1 MDHCGLL
8 PYLVRKGFHGKVWC
22 TRATADLTRLALQD
36 AAGLSGGTFTEAD
49 VEQINF
55 CAVDDKAD
63 FNFGVFIPVQDGL
76 TFTVARTSHVL
87 GSVGFS
93 FQFSGSD
100 AGRQKIRQTIY
111 FSGDVGNNT
120 DQNLAQPLLNA
131 RYYPCTHAQYIVCE
145 STYGGRSREPRFKNF
160 EERVQ
165 ALHRILDEAMRERVN
180 ATVLFPCFTLQR
192 IQDLQAD
199 LHYVLNCQ
207 ASSAG
212 GWGADIMLH
221 SDSPQAMEY
230 GEIFARELSR
240 KRANGKP
247 HYLNAKFGVRMGME
261 IGHDVDENFFRRLFT
276 RDKITWPA
284 PESSKTL
291 RIILAGTGMCHGG
304 KIIDHL
310 KRFLP
315 SPDTMVI
322 FTGYQGSDTPG
333 SQLLGRARD
342 SKCFVELP
350 EDWEVDSDAIHA
362 RVVDFS
368 GYYSGHADQESLI
381 DFLLTKDKPK
391 TPYQPLLRIFLTHGE
406 DQDREAL
413 KSRLLAEEGK
423 HGHRSVAAVELPRPS
438 DGWFDLL
445 KNEWSG
451 EINPQ
456 VDGLQFQVAALH
468 QKVQRLEKLLLLK

>member
-1 MDHCGLL
+1 
-8 PYLVRKGFHGKVWC
+8 
-22 TRATADLTRLALQD
+22 LALQD
-36 AAGLSGGTFTEAD
+36 AAGFPESTFTEAD

-63 FNFGVFIPVQDGL
+63 FTFGDFIPVQAGL

-93 FQFSGSD
+93 FQFDNGA
-100 AGRQKIRQTIY
+100 AGKEKIRHTIY

-145 STYGGRSREPRFKNF
+145 STYGGRNREPRFKSF
-160 EERVQ
+160 EDRVQ
-165 ALHRILDEAMRERVN
+165 ALHHVLDEATRERTD

-199 LHYVLNCQ
+199 LYYVLNRQ
-207 ASSAG
+207 ASDVG
-212 GWGADIMLH
+212 GWGAEVTLH

-240 KRANGKP
+240 KRSNGKP
-247 HYLNAKFGVRMGME
+247 YYLNAEFYARMN
-261 IGHDVDENFFRRLFT
+261 IGHDVGEDFFRELFT
-276 RDKITWPA
+276 QDKITWGA
-284 PESSKTL
+284 PENAKTL

-304 KIIDHL
+304 KIVEHL

-315 SPDTMVI
+315 SPDTTVI
-322 FTGYQGSDTPG
+322 FTGYQGSGTPG
-333 SQLLGRARD
+333 SQLLGRAKD
-342 SKCFVELP
+342 SQSVVKLP
-350 EDWEVDSDAIHA
+350 EDWEVDSDEIQA

-368 GYYSGHADQESLI
+368 GYYSGHADEESLI

-391 TPYQPLLRIFLTHGE
+391 IPYQPLRRIFLTHGE
-406 DQDREAL
+406 DQAREAL
-413 KSRLLAEEGK
+413 KCRLLAEQAK
-423 HGHRSVAAVELPRPS
+423 RGHRSVAAVELPRPL

-445 KNEWSG
+445 KDEWSG
-451 EINPQ
+451 EISPQ

-468 QKVQRLEKLLLLK
+468 KRVQKLEQLLLLRQG